1 MTNTSTQAHTYI
13 SVDVETAGPNPGSF
27 SLLSIGACTIYP
39 PQETFY
45 VELKPVNERSLPEAL
60 AITGL
65 SMDKLAQEGMPPN
78 EAMLR
83 FAAWLEKVTPQGSM
97 PLFVALNAPFDW
109 SFINDYFIRTI
120 GRNPFGHSAL
130 DMKALYMGLT
140 GAEWEDTYIEA
151 ITSHI
156 GIHIELTHHALQDAL
171 DQAVIFRHL
180 LAEWKEHAASW
191 QPRKTGVSKN
201 NE

>member
-1 MTNTSTQAHTYI
+1 MNDTQQPYTYI
-13 SVDVETAGPNPGSF
+13 SVDVETAGPNPGNF
-27 SLLSIGACTIYP
+27 SLLSIGACTIFP
-39 PQETFY
+39 PRETFY
-45 VELKPVNERSLPEAL
+45 VELKPVNDLFLPEAL

-65 SMDKLAQEGMPPN
+65 SLEALRQTGLDSA

-83 FAAWLEKVTPQGSM
+83 FAAWLEKVSLPGSK

-140 GAEWEDTYIEA
+140 GAEWQDTHIEA
-151 ITSHI
+151 IAAHI
-156 GIHIELTHHALQDAL
+156 GMPIKLTHNALQDAL
-171 DQAVIFRHL
+171 DQAEVFQHL
-180 LAEWKEHAASW
+180 LAEWKQHAALW
-191 QPRKTGVSKN
+191 QPGKSGNSN
-201 NE
+201 L